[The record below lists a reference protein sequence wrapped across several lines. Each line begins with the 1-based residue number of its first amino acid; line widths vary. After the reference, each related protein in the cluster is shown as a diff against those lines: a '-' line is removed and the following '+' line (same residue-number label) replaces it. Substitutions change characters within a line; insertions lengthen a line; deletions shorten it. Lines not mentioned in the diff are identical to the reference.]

1 MRSLSDIFPVYKER
15 VRLVSL
21 FLLLASVGAA
31 QARISVLIVDGVNN
45 HDWQTGTR
53 ELQAILGATGR
64 FRVDVSTSPAR
75 DAAAE
80 EWARWRPP
88 FNRYQAV
95 LLNWNG
101 GHLPDGLRWPAE
113 VERALVEYVRGGGGL
128 IVFHAANNAFLNW
141 PEYNDMIGLGW
152 RNKEF
157 GPSLVIG
164 PDEKV
169 VRIPAGE
176 GRNPGHGP
184 RHTFEI
190 HVLTPDHPIV
200 RGLPRHWTQPSE
212 QLTHGQ
218 HGPAEGLTILTY
230 AWSKDVN
237 ENEPLDWVRVV
248 RQGAR
253 VHDHARAHVE
263 GRAESELPMQ
273 GVSAADRAGRGV
285 GGDGEGRG
293 YEINSATRHSS
304 TIVAQSSGNQSPQRV

>member
-15 VRLVSL
+15 VQLVSL
-21 FLLLASVGAA
+21 FLLLASLGAA

-53 ELQAILGATGR
+53 ELQAILGGTGR

-80 EWARWRPP
+80 EWARWRPQ
-88 FNRYQAV
+88 FSRYGAV

-101 GHLPDGLRWPAE
+101 GHLADGLRWPPE
-113 VERALVEYVRGGGGL
+113 VDRALVDYVRAGGGL

-169 VRIPAGE
+169 VRIPVGE

-190 HVLTPDHPIV
+190 HVLNADHPIL

-237 ENEPLDWVRVV
+237 ENEPLDWVRSY
-248 RQGAR
+248 GKGR
-253 VHDHARAHVE
+253 VYTTMLGHTWKDEANPNFQCKEFQRLIA
-263 GRAESELPMQ
+263 Q
-273 GVSAADRAGRGV
+273 GVEWAATGKVA
-285 GGDGEGRG
+285 
-293 YEINSATRHSS
+293 ATK
-304 TIVAQSSGNQSPQRV
+304 